1 MQLKLIITRIIVN
14 CAHVCVERS
23 DVEHLFTVIA
33 NNYSKC
39 YLTKPSTGSLSSR
52 INCMRVCRSQ
62 LNMIADTRKTPSSR
76 GSLFTNFEDVQ
87 VSFVTIPTY
96 VPSRKHQ

>member
-1 MQLKLIITRIIVN
+1 
-14 CAHVCVERS
+14 VERS
-23 DVEHLFTVIA
+23 EVEHLFTVIA
-33 NNYSKC
+33 NSKC
-39 YLTKPSTGSLSSR
+39 YLTKPSTGSLYMYLSR
-52 INCMRVCRSQ
+52 VNCVRVCRSQ

-96 VPSRKHQ
+96 VPSRKHQWCFSYMKSFSL